1 MKKNVLFI
9 LSFVLIAFTAC
20 DSDDNGT
27 IAESIAVAFVNQSV
41 NVNTVETTVNIV
53 FSTPTTT
60 AGTVVLN
67 VVATDLVYGT
77 DFTTNPAVEN
87 NTITVPFQTGVTSAT
102 FSFTKLADALEG
114 EVKNVKFT
122 IASVSINAVGIP
134 VATNST
140 QLNFNETAIVT
151 NSLSSENGGNK
162 VPNQVYI
169 DLSSGAT
176 TNVVRTS
183 WDFGFY
189 SGSEFRVVS
198 NGAINKFAVKQLN
211 TTNIDEVQA
220 EDANVTTGNYDPTN
234 LAYVDAPYGNL
245 SGTAIAE
252 ISSNDADNKVYL
264 VNLGHKISSVPGTGT
279 GVALT
284 GDERGWKK
292 IRVLRSGNDYKLQY
306 ADINATTHSEIIISK
321 NAAFNFTFFSFDTAG
336 IVQAEPQKEKWDL
349 NITTFTSETF
359 YQSGESAGAYYFPDF
374 AVTNTKA
381 GTKAIQVLI
390 SDVTYENYALSN
402 ATAANFESEL
412 AKDQR
417 AIGSNWRATYPLGL
431 KTDRFYVIKDVAGN
445 FYKLKFTAMQNTD
458 GERGHVSFEYKL
470 LK

>member
-1 MKKNVLFI
+1 MKKSFLLI
-9 LSFVLIAFTAC
+9 LSFLFIAFTAC
-20 DSDDNGT
+20 NDDDST
-27 IAESIAVAFVNQSV
+27 TAESNAVAFVNQSV
-41 NVNTVETTVNIV
+41 NIIEAETTVNIV
-53 FSTPTTT
+53 FSAPTTAT
-60 AGTVVLN
+60 GIVTLN

-77 DFTTNPAVEN
+77 DFTTNPAVVS
-87 NTITVPFQTGVTSAT
+87 NTIAVPFGENVSSVS
-102 FSFTKLADALEG
+102 FSFTKLIDAIEG

-122 IASVSINAVGIP
+122 IASVSIDGFEVP
-134 VATNST
+134 EATSFT
-140 QLNFNETAIVT
+140 QLNFNETAIVS
-151 NSLSSENGGNK
+151 NSLLSENGGNT

-176 TNVVRTS
+176 TSIERTS

-189 SGSEFRVVS
+189 SGDEFRVVS

-220 EDANVTTGNYDPTN
+220 EDANVTTGNFDPAN
-234 LAYVDAPYGNL
+234 IAYVDAPYGNI

-252 ISSNDADNKVYL
+252 VAANDADNKVYL
-264 VNLGHKISSVPGTGT
+264 VNLGHTISTIPGTGT

-284 GDERGWKK
+284 GDARGWKK

-306 ADINATTHSEIIISK
+306 ADIDATTHSEITISK
-321 NAAFNFTFFSFDTAG
+321 DAAFNFTFFSFDTNG

-349 NITTFTSETF
+349 NITTFTNEVYQGTEFMGTYF
-359 YQSGESAGAYYFPDF
+359 YPDF

-381 GTKAIQVLI
+381 GTRAYQVLT
-390 SDVTYENYALSN
+390 SEVSYEDYTLAN
-402 ATAANFESEL
+402 AVSANFETVL
-412 AKDQR
+412 AKDR
-417 AIGSNWRATYPLGL
+417 RVIGSNWRATYPLAL

-445 FYKLKFTAMQNTD
+445 VYKLKFTAMQNTE

-470 LK
+470 LQ